1 MSGKSYRDLEVWRRA
16 MAFVQA
22 VYQAS
27 EAFPRREVYALTDQL
42 RRAAVSVP
50 ANIAEGQSR
59 RTNGAF
65 ALHLDIALGSLAEV
79 DTLLQLARDLGYL
92 SPADHAALL
101 RELAEIRQM
110 LFGLYRK
117 IKPPHRRR

>member
-42 RRAAVSVP
+42 RRAVVSVP

-59 RTNGAF
+59 RTKGAF

-92 SPADHAALL
+92 SPTDHTSLIH
-101 RELAEIRQM
+101 ELIEIRQM

-117 IKPPHRRR
+117 IKPSHRR

>member
-1 MSGKSYRDLEVWRRA
+1 
-16 MAFVQA
+16 VQA

>member
-16 MAFVQA
+16 MVFVQA

-65 ALHLDIALGSLAEV
+65 ALPLDIALGSLAEV
-79 DTLLQLARDLGYL
+79 DTLLQLACDPGYL
-92 SPADHAALL
+92 STP
-101 RELAEIRQM
+101 R
-110 LFGLYRK
+110 
-117 IKPPHRRR
+117 